1 MAAAQPTILTP
12 TGRGSY
18 VDPRKVSLDD
28 ILFSYDRC
36 PPEFIDEPRDAV
48 IAAYREAEQQIRNMP
63 TT

>member
-1 MAAAQPTILTP
+1 MADEPIILTP

-36 PPEFIDEPRDAV
+36 PFEFIDEPRDAV
-48 IAAYREAEQQIRNMP
+48 IAAYRDAERQIHETSR
-63 TT
+63 T

>member
-1 MAAAQPTILTP
+1 MADEPTILTS

-28 ILFSYDRC
+28 ILFLFDRC
-36 PPEFIDEPRDAV
+36 PAEFIDEPRDAV
-48 IAAYREAEQQIRNMP
+48 IVANRAAEQLIRDTQ